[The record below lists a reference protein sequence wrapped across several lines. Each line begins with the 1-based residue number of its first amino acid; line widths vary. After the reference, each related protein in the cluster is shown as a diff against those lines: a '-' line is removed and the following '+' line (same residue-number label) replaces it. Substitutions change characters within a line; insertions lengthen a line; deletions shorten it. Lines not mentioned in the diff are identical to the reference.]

1 MYQITVNRKAVFL
14 IGMLIFVSV
23 YASWLDRVERKL
35 YGVKPGVY
43 IAEHRV
49 GGFLP
54 EELEVVLDELVI
66 KHRKMPRNPYLDKET
81 GEIIPEEYGTEVDV
95 AATYRAVF
103 NAPENTR
110 IQLITREVAP
120 SHTARELEELK
131 RQAGYFHT
139 WFYGSWQRHENIV
152 LALKSINNQIVWAGD
167 TFSFNEVVGPRT
179 PERGYRPAPVM
190 GGDGIGFGG
199 GVCQVSTTLYNAVV
213 NAGLQVIER
222 NPHSSRVPYVAPGKD
237 ATVVFGA
244 QDLRFKNNTDY
255 PVIIKAG
262 ISRGKIAVYII
273 GK

>member
-1 MYQITVNRKAVFL
+1 MYQVTFNRKTVIL
-14 IGMLIFVSV
+14 LGMLVFVSV
-23 YASWLDRVERKL
+23 YASWLDRVERKF

-43 IAEHRV
+43 IEENRV

-66 KHRKMPRNPYLDKET
+66 KHREMPVNPYLDRKT
-81 GEIIPEEYGTEVDV
+81 GEIIPEKYGIEVDV

-103 NAPENTR
+103 GATPDTR
-110 IQLITREVAP
+110 VKLITREVP
-120 SHTARELEELK
+120 PVHTAKELEPITK
-131 RQAGYFHT
+131 QIGFFHT
-139 WFYGSWQRHENIV
+139 WFYGSWHRHENIV
-152 LALKSINNQIVWAGD
+152 LALRSINNQIIWAGD
-167 TFSFNEVVGPRT
+167 TFSFNDTVGPRT
-179 PERGYRPAPVM
+179 PERGYRPAPVL

-213 NAGLQVIER
+213 AAGLQVVER
-222 NPHSSRVPYVAPGKD
+222 YPHSSAVPYVAPGKD

-244 QDLRFKNNTDY
+244 QDFRFKNNTNY

-262 ISRGKIAVYII
+262 ISRGKIAVYIM

>member
-1 MYQITVNRKAVFL
+1 MYQVTVNRRAAFF
-14 IGMLIFVSV
+14 IGLLVLFSV

-43 IAEHRV
+43 IEEHRV

-66 KHRKMPRNPYLDKET
+66 KHREMPRNPYLDRDT
-81 GEIIPEEYGTEVDV
+81 GEIIPEEYGIEVDV

-103 NAPENTR
+103 SAPANTR
-110 IQLITREVAP
+110 VHLIKKKVAP
-120 SHTARELEELK
+120 LHTAGELEGVK
-131 RQAGYFHT
+131 RQIGYFHT
-139 WFYGSWQRHENIV
+139 WFYGSWHRHENIA
-152 LALKSINNQIVWAGD
+152 LALKSINNQIVWSGE

-190 GGDGIGFGG
+190 GGDGIGYGG

-213 NAGLQVIER
+213 NAGLEVVER
-222 NPHSSRVPYVAPGKD
+222 YPHSSRVPYVAPGKD

-244 QDLRFKNNTDY
+244 QDLRFKNNTGY

-262 ISRGKIAVYII
+262 ISRGKIAVYIL